1 MFHVK
6 LLIMNRLIKIQ
17 SADVLFYIFSFFA
30 SERIILSITYLIESN
45 VPLYLKKIFNYKL
58 GISLI
63 QSKYL

>member
-17 SADVLFYIFSFFA
+17 SADVLFYIFSLLA
-30 SERIILSITYLIESN
+30 SERIILSLTYLIESN